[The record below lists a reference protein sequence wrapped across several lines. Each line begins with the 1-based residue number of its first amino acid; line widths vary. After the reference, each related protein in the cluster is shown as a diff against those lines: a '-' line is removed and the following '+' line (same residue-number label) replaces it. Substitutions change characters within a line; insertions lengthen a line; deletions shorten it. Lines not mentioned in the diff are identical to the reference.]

1 MRKFAMAAGA
11 AIAMS
16 AVAAPGAIGASN
28 PAGTGQPGAGGT
40 NQTACGVGTALSQPA
55 GLTTSGFAKAASVYA
70 NPGTTPAQST
80 HAVSEYDIAC
90 YQFTQNG
97 H

>member
-1 MRKFAMAAGA
+1 VRKFALAAGA
-11 AIAMS
+11 AIAIG
-16 AVAAPGAIGASN
+16 AVAAPGAIGAPN
-28 PAGTGQPGAGGT
+28 PAGTGQPGAGGA
-40 NQTACGVGTALSQPA
+40 NQTSCGSGTASSQPP
-55 GLTTSGFAKAASVYA
+55 GLTTSGFAQAASVYA

>member
-1 MRKFAMAAGA
+1 MRKLAAAAGA
-11 AIAMS
+11 AIAIS
-16 AVAAPGAIGASN
+16 AVMAPGAIGASN

-40 NQTACGVGTALSQPA
+40 AQTSCGSGTASSQPP
-55 GLTTSGFAKAASVYA
+55 GLTTAGFAKAAGVYA

-90 YQFTQNG
+90 YQFTTN